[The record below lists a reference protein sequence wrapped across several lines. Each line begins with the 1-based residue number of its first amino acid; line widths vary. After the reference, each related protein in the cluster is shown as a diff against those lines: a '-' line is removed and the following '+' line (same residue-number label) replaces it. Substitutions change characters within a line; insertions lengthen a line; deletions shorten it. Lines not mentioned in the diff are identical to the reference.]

1 MPSRLEF
8 QPIPHHTTTPLS
20 LPPRRTSQLPP
31 KSTSLSLLLAHQALD
46 SPANF
51 TTPIQTKNTHTHTQT
66 QPAEGRKTRR
76 ESAGHEPVPPPA
88 AAAAATTE
96 PAIPT
101 RGIQEEEEEES
112 EVRVPIW
119 SPHAPP
125 RRSGLPAAEFR
136 GKTKKKTRRS
146 HTGERAPLRPLPEVS
161 ARWPEEEA
169 AVA

>member
-51 TTPIQTKNTHTHTQT
+51 TTPIQTKHTHTHTHN
-66 QPAEGRKTRR
+66 QPRRKTRR